1 MPIDPSRVLNWE
13 FPVSEQVC
21 SARDA
26 MLYALGVGLGADPT
40 DEVELAYLYE
50 RQLMVLP
57 TMAAVIGHPGPW
69 YSDPRTGI
77 DWVHVVHGEQ
87 ALEIHQPLLTGST
100 FRCETRVVD
109 VEDKG
114 AGRGALVRWQR
125 RLLDVGTGALVAT
138 ADSTL
143 FCRKDGGFGGSPR
156 PKTEP
161 VVWPQTNPTGSVHQS
176 ISSRAGL
183 IYRLSGDFNPVH
195 VDPKVAVDAGFD
207 RPILH
212 GLCTFAHATWAVL
225 REVAGGDASALI
237 SVAAR
242 FKAPVYP
249 GQELR
254 TDIWREDTTIRF
266 RSYADSDTL
275 VLDSGRIELRKVEA
289 GN

>member
-1 MPIDPSRVLNWE
+1 MPIDATRLLSWE
-13 FPVSEQVC
+13 FPVSEHDC

-26 MLYALGVGLGADPT
+26 MLYALGAGLGGDPT
-40 DEVELAYLYE
+40 DVAELAYLYE
-50 RQLMVLP
+50 HQLAVLP
-57 TMAAVIGHPGPW
+57 TIAAVIGHPGPW
-69 YSDPRTGI
+69 YSDPGTGI
-77 DWVHVVHGEQ
+77 DWVHVMHGEQ
-87 ALEIHQPLLTGST
+87 ALQIHQPIVAGST

-125 RLLDVGTGALVAT
+125 RLVDAATGAPVAT

-143 FCRKDGGFGGSPR
+143 FCRNDGGFGGVTRQKIEPT
-156 PKTEP
+156 PWPPTTPTE
-161 VVWPQTNPTGSVHQS
+161 SVHQH

-183 IYRLSGDFNPVH
+183 IYRLSGDYNPVH

-225 REVAGGDASALI
+225 RHVADGDASALV

-254 TDIWREDTTIRF
+254 TDIWQEGTTIRF
-266 RSYADSDTL
+266 RSYADTDTL
-275 VLDSGRIELRKVEA
+275 VLDSGHIELRKVEA